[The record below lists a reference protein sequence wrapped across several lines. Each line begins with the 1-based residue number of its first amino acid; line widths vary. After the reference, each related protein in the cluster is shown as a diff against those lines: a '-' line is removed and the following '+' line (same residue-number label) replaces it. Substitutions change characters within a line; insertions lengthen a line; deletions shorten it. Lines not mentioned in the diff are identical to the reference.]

1 MIIPSHAVNISKNDF
16 LIELC
21 SCIKEGMVVIG
32 KTNGKVIFCNEA
44 WLRMFDLSDVSEMNL
59 SLLFTAFRKAKLS
72 ETEIAMRQKM
82 LDERGLFNEHIE
94 YISKNGRSFW
104 GEVTYRQLQKG
115 ESVYYLAVINK
126 IDNVRKSEQRAAQY
140 KQRFGVLVDHASM
153 GIIETDGHAQIIN
166 INRFALNLF
175 GYSKREIINKK
186 IELLIPE
193 RFHNHHV
200 YHRDEYISQPK
211 NRPMGVGIDL
221 FAIKK
226 DGTEFPVEVSLSN
239 YVQNGNQYVIAF
251 ISDISI
257 RKNSEVEIKKLND
270 VLEETVEQRTKE
282 LRVVVSELEVSKEN
296 LANLLKKEKELS
308 ELKSRFVSMASH
320 EFRTPLS
327 TVLSS
332 AYLLEQY
339 NTGDEKPKREKH
351 LKRIVSSVNMLT
363 DILNDFLSVGKIEE
377 GKIHVRYSE
386 FDIQKLVVAVIDEI
400 KDNLGK
406 GQVIRYEHEGNS
418 TVYLDAS
425 LLKHIIMN
433 LLSNAGKFSPEDSSI
448 LIRTVSADGY
458 CSFSIKDQGVGISKD
473 DQKHLMERFFRGAN
487 VSNIQ
492 GTGLGLHIVSKY
504 LELMDGAISCNSE
517 VEKGTEF
524 LIVFNIKTSHH
535 EKDTDHRG

>member
-1 MIIPSHAVNISKNDF
+1 
-16 LIELC
+16 
-21 SCIKEGMVVIG
+21 MVVIE

-239 YVQNGNQYVIAF
+239 YVRNGNQYVIAF

-296 LANLLKKEKELS
+296 LAKLLKKEKELS

>member
-1 MIIPSHAVNISKNDF
+1 MTD
-16 LIELC
+16 LC
-21 SCIKEGMVVIG
+21 SCIKEGLVVVE
-32 KTNGKVIFCNEA
+32 KATGKVVFCNET
-44 WLRMFDLSDVSEMNL
+44 WLRMFDLSGAAEMGMP
-59 SLLFTAFRKAKLS
+59 LLMAFRKVKLS
-72 ETEIAMRQKM
+72 EAEIAIRQRM

-94 YISKNGRSFW
+94 YISSNGRSFW
-104 GEVTYRQLQKG
+104 GEVTFRQLQKA
-115 ESVYYLAVINK
+115 ESVYWLAVITK
-126 IDNVRKSEQRAAQY
+126 IDNVRKSEQQAAQY

-153 GIIETDGHAQIIN
+153 GIIETDCQAYIIN

-193 RFHNHHV
+193 RFHSHHV
-200 YHRDEYISQPK
+200 HHRGDYISQPK
-211 NRPMGVGIDL
+211 NRPMGVGMDL

-239 YVQNGNQYVIAF
+239 YTRNGNQYVIAF
-251 ISDISI
+251 VSDISV
-257 RKNSEVEIKKLND
+257 RKNSEMEVKKLND

-282 LRVVVSELEVSKEN
+282 LRVAVSQLERSKEN
-296 LANLLKKEKELS
+296 LANLLRKEKDLS

-327 TVLSS
+327 TILSS

-386 FDIQKLVVAVIDEI
+386 FDMQELVIAVIEEI
-400 KDNLGK
+400 KNNLRK
-406 GQVIRYEHEGNS
+406 GQVIRYEHEGKS
-418 TVYLDAS
+418 TVFLDAS
-425 LLKHIIMN
+425 LLKHIVMN
-433 LLSNAGKFSPEDSSI
+433 LVSNAGKFSPEDSDIS
-448 LIRTVSADGY
+448 IRTVVAEGY
-458 CSFSIKDQGVGISKD
+458 CSFSIKDRGMGISKD
-473 DQKHLMERFFRGAN
+473 DQQHLMERFFRGAN
-487 VSNIQ
+487 ASNVQ

-504 LELMDGAISCNSE
+504 LELMDGTISCTSE

-524 LIVFNIKTSHH
+524 LIVFNIKASHH
-535 EKDTDHRG
+535 EKDTDH

>member
-1 MIIPSHAVNISKNDF
+1 MIIPSHAVNISKSDF

-21 SCIKEGMVVIG
+21 SCIKEGMVVIE

-104 GEVTYRQLQKG
+104 GEVTYRQLQKE

-239 YVQNGNQYVIAF
+239 YVRNGNQYVIAF

-296 LANLLKKEKELS
+296 LAKLLKKEKELS

>member
-1 MIIPSHAVNISKNDF
+1 MPIPSHAVDMSKNDF
-16 LIELC
+16 LTDLC
-21 SCIKEGMVVIG
+21 SCIKEGLVVVE
-32 KTNGKVIFCNEA
+32 KATGKVVFCNEA
-44 WLRMFDLSDVSEMNL
+44 WLRMFDLSGAAEMGVP
-59 SLLFTAFRKAKLS
+59 LLMAFRKVKLS
-72 ETEIAMRQKM
+72 EAEIVIRQRM

-94 YISKNGRSFW
+94 YISSNGRSFW
-104 GEVTYRQLQKG
+104 GEVTFRQLQKA
-115 ESVYYLAVINK
+115 ESVYWLAVITK
-126 IDNVRKSEQRAAQY
+126 IDNVRKSEQQAAQY

-153 GIIETDGHAQIIN
+153 GIIETDCQAYIIN

-193 RFHNHHV
+193 RFHSHHV
-200 YHRDEYISQPK
+200 HHRGDYISQPK
-211 NRPMGVGIDL
+211 NRPMGVGMDL

-239 YVQNGNQYVIAF
+239 YTRNGNQYVIAF
-251 ISDISI
+251 VSDISV
-257 RKNSEVEIKKLND
+257 RKNSEMEVKKLND

-282 LRVVVSELEVSKEN
+282 LRVAVSQLERSKEN
-296 LANLLKKEKELS
+296 LANLLRKEKDLS

-327 TVLSS
+327 TILSS

-386 FDIQKLVVAVIDEI
+386 FDMQELVIAVIEEI
-400 KDNLGK
+400 KNNLRK
-406 GQVIRYEHEGNS
+406 GQVIRYEHEGKS
-418 TVYLDAS
+418 TVFLDAS
-425 LLKHIIMN
+425 LLKHIVMN
-433 LLSNAGKFSPEDSSI
+433 LVSNAGKFSPEDSDIS
-448 LIRTVSADGY
+448 IRTVVAEGY
-458 CSFSIKDQGVGISKD
+458 CSFSIKDRGMGISKD
-473 DQKHLMERFFRGAN
+473 DQQHLMERFFRGAN
-487 VSNIQ
+487 ASNVQ

-504 LELMDGAISCNSE
+504 LELMDGTISCTSE

-524 LIVFNIKTSHH
+524 LIVFNIKASHH
-535 EKDTDHRG
+535 EKDTDH